1 MRAESDWGEQLES
14 DAFRIKRVGLK
25 RWVKQRQLYMGIV
38 TRAGSRAN
46 IAALVIVRRAGRIG
60 VDRRAQLGSTSAVR
74 VSGEAVKR

>member
-1 MRAESDWGEQLES
+1 M

-25 RWVKQRQLYMGIV
+25 RWVKERQLCMGIV
-38 TRAGSRAN
+38 TSAGSRAN

-60 VDRRAQLGSTSAVR
+60 VDRRAQLGNTSAVR